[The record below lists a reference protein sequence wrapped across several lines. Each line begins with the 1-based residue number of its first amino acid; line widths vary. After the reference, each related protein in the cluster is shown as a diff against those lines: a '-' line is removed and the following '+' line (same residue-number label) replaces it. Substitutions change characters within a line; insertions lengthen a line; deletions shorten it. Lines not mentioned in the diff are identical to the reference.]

1 MTDVKRGGWVPCPLI
16 SSIQPHSSLIL
27 SLILFGLPDQPEPV
41 ELVPWILTISDRRS
55 SIIDHLITDH
65 LLTDHQTSL
74 TTSTHL
80 HQHARATDKP
90 DCTARTQ
97 I

>member
-55 SIIDHLITDH
+55 SIVDHRSSDYRSSAHRSSDLFNN
-65 LLTDHQTSL
+65 
-74 TTSTHL
+74 
-80 HQHARATDKP
+80 
-90 DCTARTQ
+90 
-97 I
+97 